1 MSLPATHSIYRRT
14 RWSTRLLDLM
24 WVSALASIVIFL
36 ISPRGY
42 ELFVSLTTS
51 SIYLMAFIKFAVLAT
66 MGELCAVRIMTGSWD
81 KPAGLLWRVM
91 VWGLLGVLIALIF
104 FLFANG
110 VRSAMEAGRLPSIA
124 GEGMSGRLLFAFFT
138 SLLMNLFFAPTFM
151 AAHRITDTYIE
162 MSGGCLNTMT
172 QLRFSEVLSRIDWN
186 GFITFVVCKTI
197 PFFWIPAHTITFLLP
212 SEQRVLVAAMLSIA
226 LGAILATAKK
236 KNTSPG

>member
-1 MSLPATHSIYRRT
+1 MSIPATHSIYRRT
-14 RWSTRLLDLM
+14 TWSTRLLDLV
-24 WVSALASIVIFL
+24 WVSALVGIGIFL

-42 ELFVSLTTS
+42 GLFVSLTTS
-51 SIYLMAFIKFAVLAT
+51 SPYLMAFIKFAVLAT

-81 KPAGLLWRVM
+81 RPVGLFWRVM

-104 FLFANG
+104 FLFASG
-110 VRSAMEAGRLPSIA
+110 VSSAMEAGRLPSIS
-124 GEGMSGRLLFAFFT
+124 GEGIERLLFAFFT

-162 MSGGCLNTMT
+162 MSNGSLNAMK